1 LSGQESINKE
11 ELKTLIKDIISITEE
26 LPEPYRQICFETLL
40 KHFLQSKL
48 VPVVSGPSEV
58 KPLIPP
64 KPTEFVIP
72 IDVRA
77 FLQQQNVPEECLGK
91 LFFMEGT
98 EVRPIYK
105 ITTTK
110 KSKAQIQLAL
120 LTSLE
125 NALKSGKF
133 EFAIETVRQK
143 CINYRCYDTD
153 NFKRYF
159 KNNSK
164 LFKDLS
170 DEEHVELSPEGK
182 VELAETISE
191 IAK

>member
-1 LSGQESINKE
+1 
-11 ELKTLIKDIISITEE
+11 
-26 LPEPYRQICFETLL
+26 
-40 KHFLQSKL
+40 
-48 VPVVSGPSEV
+48 
-58 KPLIPP
+58 
-64 KPTEFVIP
+64 VIP

-105 ITTTK
+105 ITTTM
-110 KSKAQIQLAL
+110 KSKAQLQLAL

-125 NALKSGKF
+125 NALKGGKF
-133 EFAIETVRQK
+133 EFSIETVRQK
-143 CINYRCYDTD
+143 CIDHLCYDSA